1 MKPVLLAASIAAALV
16 AAPARAA
23 FDAAAAWRAFLGG
36 ASYSDTNAA
45 YGALTQVGYVVDSV
59 DAAACRE
66 HAGALE
72 SAART
77 VPVGLALRHAQLL
90 CAEASADAA
99 AADRASDAIA
109 ALVRHAAAAATDSP
123 WRAPMRVVRPEDVDA
138 FLQLGGLERRYAYYD
153 QVWPAGGLPLT
164 VAAAGD
170 DGIERHLRF
179 DWVDT
184 LARLSS
190 QDRFQGLLMDRH
202 VIANDF
208 LEGWARDA
216 DIAAVDLLAG
226 RQAMLESDART
237 RRDRLKAAGG
247 RGGLLSLQA
256 WMELC
261 RRQPFDGCSDG
272 LVDALLP
279 LAEAG
284 HAMPRLQLAQAYLA
298 GIDVARDEKAARGL
312 VEAAARTWPRAG
324 ALVHFATMLDLHD
337 AGRPAWL
344 AEALDRAEQ
353 AGAGNARALRVSNAI
368 EARATTLREGDEA
381 WLARP
386 EHNAAGEGF
395 ALLARLATYRKQADE
410 AARWTA
416 RAADAG
422 HAEALRVR
430 AVDRLQAAPDDAVPM
445 GWLRDAGNGGDGL
458 AVRGLAYDAMSRG
471 KPVLARDWLLGKVVE
486 ADVDAILML
495 AELYADAPEGIE
507 QGPRDALEIYEQLHG
522 ELPEA
527 RRRLATMLVDGE
539 GVAHDVAR
547 ARALLEGAGDAESRL
562 LLAGLLLSGR
572 IPGDAAAGRRR
583 FEAAVAAGDHAA
595 GNDYGLW
602 LANNGGDAAERR
614 RGVDMLARA
623 AEAQTEQALNN
634 LAWIRCVSRHEDV
647 RQPAAGLEAAR
658 RMGEPEALSPGH
670 VDTVAA
676 CEAAAGRRD
685 AAVRLQSLALSRLP
699 AGGAYAAT
707 RKAMEARRA
716 LYARGGRYIESADED

>member
-1 MKPVLLAASIAAALV
+1 MKPVLLAASIAAALA

-23 FDAAAAWRAFLGG
+23 FDAAAAWRGFLG
-36 ASYSDTNAA
+36 ATSYSDTNSA

-90 CAEASADAA
+90 CAEAAGDGA
-99 AADRASDAIA
+99 AADRASEAIA
-109 ALVRHAAAAATDSP
+109 ALLRHAAAGATDSP

-164 VAAAGD
+164 VAAAAD
-170 DGIERHLRF
+170 DGVERHLRF
-179 DWVDT
+179 DWIDT

-226 RQAMLESDART
+226 RQAMLEPEART
-237 RRDRLKAAGG
+237 RRDRLKAAAG

-261 RRQPFDGCSDG
+261 RRQPFAGCSDG
-272 LVDALLP
+272 IVDALLP
-279 LAEAG
+279 LAERG
-284 HAMPRLQLAQAYLA
+284 HAIPRLQLAQAYLA
-298 GIDVARDEKAARGL
+298 GIDVARDEAAARGL
-312 VEAAARTWPRAG
+312 VEAAARTWPRAD
-324 ALVHFATMLDLHD
+324 ALVHFATMLDLHEV
-337 AGRPAWL
+337 ARPAWL
-344 AEALDRAEQ
+344 AQGLDDAERA
-353 AGAGNARALRVSNAI
+353 GSTSARALRVSKAI
-368 EARATTLREGDEA
+368 EARGTALREGDEA

-395 ALLARLATYRKQADE
+395 ALLARLATHRKQPAD
-410 AARWTA
+410 ATRWAA
-416 RAADAG
+416 RAAEAG
-422 HAEALRVR
+422 HAEALRMR
-430 AVDRLQAAPDDAVPM
+430 AVERLQAESGDAAAM
-445 GWLRDAGNGGDGL
+445 GWLRDAAVGGDGL

-486 ADVDAILML
+486 ADIDAILML
-495 AELYADAPEGIE
+495 AQLYADGPAGIE
-507 QGPRDALEIYEQLHG
+507 QGPRDALEIYEQLHT
-522 ELPEA
+522 EVPEA
-527 RRRLATMLVDGE
+527 RRRLAAMLVDGE
-539 GVAHDVAR
+539 GVGHDVAR
-547 ARALLEGAGDAESRL
+547 ARALLEGAEDAESRL

-572 IPGDAAAGRRR
+572 IPGDAATGRRL
-583 FEAAVAAGDHAA
+583 FEAAVAAGDHEA

-602 LANNGGDAAERR
+602 LAHNGTDAAERR
-614 RGVDMLARA
+614 RGVDLLARA
-623 AEAQTEQALNN
+623 ADAQAEQALNN
-634 LAWIRCVSRHEDV
+634 LAWVRCVSRHPDV
-647 RQPAAGLEAAR
+647 RQPAAGLDAAR
-658 RMGEPEALSPGH
+658 RMGNPEALSPGH

-676 CEAAAGRRD
+676 CEAAAGNRE

-699 AGGAYAAT
+699 DGAPFAAT

-716 LYARGGRYIESADED
+716 LYARGGRYVESAAED